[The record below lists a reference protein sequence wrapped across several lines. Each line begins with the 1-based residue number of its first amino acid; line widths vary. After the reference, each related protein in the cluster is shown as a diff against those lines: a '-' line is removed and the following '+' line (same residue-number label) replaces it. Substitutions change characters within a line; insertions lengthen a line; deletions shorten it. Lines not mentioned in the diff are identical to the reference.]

1 MWSFAPTNAF
11 LTFISDNDKFCVRR
25 NPTTDNRNNGKKR
38 KQFPYRFHVL
48 RGSHSATAVKI
59 HFQAVVARENIE
71 KVFVR
76 QQNEIRHPRLKQK
89 NGKKLITLLL
99 DLHLLEQMD
108 NACVHI
114 MFLSRLD
121 DELIIVTCFG

>member
-1 MWSFAPTNAF
+1 MPFAPTNAF

-99 DLHLLEQMD
+99 DLHLLEQM
-108 NACVHI
+108 ALC
-114 MFLSRLD
+114 LPRRGQPQGLPY
-121 DELIIVTCFG
+121 